1 VDYLVRMNGQLS
13 CLVLDGK
20 ISRGQALEEMERP
33 AIDAEELR
41 RDRVFVAKKLGLT
54 EGELDEIIR
63 LPRKTFWDYPS
74 NENGTAGSG
83 SASCG
88 RCSYGSDAEA
98 DAGVA
103 GRLAA
108 PVPLTDAEE

>member
-1 VDYLVRMNGQLS
+1 MDYLVRMNGHLS

-20 ISRGQALEEMERP
+20 ISRGQALEEMERS

-41 RDRVFVAKKLGLT
+41 RDRVCVARKLGLT
-54 EGELDEIIR
+54 EGELNEIMR
-63 LPRKTFWDYPS
+63 LPRKTIWDYPS
-74 NENGTAGSG
+74 NERD
-83 SASCG
+83 G
-88 RCSYGSDAEA
+88 RFRLRILCDAVYGSDAEA
-98 DAGVA
+98 GAGVA